1 MSILCIHFA
10 MNPRTSILDLF
21 STFAYL
27 ERDNFRRW
35 AIDTRLRR
43 SIQRCVAAQAD
54 RSEGLWSLY
63 WFQLWQARSSPLAE
77 PHLFAYLQEPC
88 YWVSQQMARRVRT
101 SEYTLADYFQLANID
116 IRKVLKSFV
125 PDRGSTLKSY
135 AALVLTNALKDTLRQ
150 RQAVDIC
157 SDWALLRKW
166 SRKRV
171 IEVLDRVG
179 IAEQDAERYQL
190 AWFCFKTLSVP
201 TESGGE
207 RSATPD
213 PAVWQE
219 IADFYNTQR
228 HSQLAVPGASLTPAQ
243 IEVRLTKLGRWLRE
257 YLYPTLNSLNRP
269 KPGEEA
275 SEIQDDLSDD
285 AGATLLD
292 IAIEREEISQRTAE
306 RSQLQTI
313 LTQALAALTPE
324 LQEILQLFYQQG
336 LSQQELAS
344 HLKLSQPTVSRRLKK
359 AEENLLQALLTWIES
374 QLNQF
379 PDPTVLKSI
388 STTLRE
394 WLIVHYAKNS
404 ENS

>member
-1 MSILCIHFA
+1 MRI
-10 MNPRTSILDLF
+10 
-21 STFAYL
+21 
-27 ERDNFRRW
+27 
-35 AIDTRLRR
+35 
-43 SIQRCVAAQAD
+43 
-54 RSEGLWSLY
+54 
-63 WFQLWQARSSPLAE
+63 
-77 PHLFAYLQEPC
+77 
-88 YWVSQQMARRVRT
+88 
-101 SEYTLADYFQLANID
+101 
-116 IRKVLKSFV
+116 
-125 PDRGSTLKSY
+125 
-135 AALVLTNALKDTLRQ
+135 
-150 RQAVDIC
+150 
-157 SDWALLRKW
+157 
-166 SRKRV
+166 
-171 IEVLDRVG
+171 
-179 IAEQDAERYQL
+179 
-190 AWFCFKTLSVP
+190 FKTTS
-201 TESGGE
+201 TE

-213 PAVWQE
+213 PAVWIE
-219 IADFYNTQR
+219 VANFYNTQR
-228 HSQLAVPGASLTPAQ
+228 YSQLAVPGASFTPAQ

-275 SEIQDDLSDD
+275 GEVQDDLSDD

-313 LTQALAALTPE
+313 LTQALKDLTPE

-359 AEENLLQALLTWIES
+359 AEENLLAALLTWIES

-379 PDPTVLKSI
+379 PDPNVLKSI

-394 WLIVHYAKNS
+394 WLSVHYANS